1 MATAPGRYILL
12 VEDERAIAEVF
23 ATILESE
30 GYRVLQARDGVDALR
45 VMRTMADPPALVL
58 TDLTM
63 PRMSGFELCR
73 RLAEMP
79 SYAGVPVVVVSSV
92 AELADLPRGGGVKAA
107 FPKPLTIEAL
117 LRCVETWGSAAR
129 CSGRDDT
136 HVVQA

>member
-1 MATAPGRYILL
+1 MAPTPGHYILL
-12 VEDERAIAEVF
+12 VEDEPEIAEVF

-30 GYRVLQARDGVDALR
+30 GYRVMRASDGLDALR
-45 VMRTMADPPALVL
+45 VMRTMPGPPALVL

-73 RLAEMP
+73 RLAAMP
-79 SYAGVPVVVVSSV
+79 SYAEVPVVVVSSV
-92 AELADLPRGGGVKAA
+92 ADLDDLPRGGGVKLAL
-107 FPKPLTIEAL
+107 PKPPTIEAL

-129 CSGRDDT
+129 RSGREDT